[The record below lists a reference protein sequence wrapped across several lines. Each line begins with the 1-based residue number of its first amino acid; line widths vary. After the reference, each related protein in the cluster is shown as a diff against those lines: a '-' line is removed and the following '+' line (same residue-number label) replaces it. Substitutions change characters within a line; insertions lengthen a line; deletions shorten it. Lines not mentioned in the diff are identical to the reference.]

1 MDDGDSLAAKS
12 QSSGGSISSEVVVQR
27 TGDIGGKSSASK
39 LTNIFRSAPKVPWYL
54 KIYNRPVQ
62 MLRYHLIS
70 YDNNFYECY
79 AYHLVYFGNA
89 YKYN

>member
-39 LTNIFRSAPKVPWYL
+39 LTNIFRSAPKVPL
-54 KIYNRPVQ
+54 HANKKF
-62 MLRYHLIS
+62 M
-70 YDNNFYECY
+70 FY
-79 AYHLVYFGNA
+79 
-89 YKYN
+89 